1 MDDKCHCTDPIRD
14 VIDAGVPL
22 EFMPRPSTLIPIMI
36 MPFESTKSFRTA
48 GCPVQGCRDY
58 IKNLFK
64 KAADLTAIKIPGTE
78 YLADCMC
85 DAGPVYD
92 SAAEAMAKNYTHP
105 TATAMDYIVAM
116 CSVPACHD
124 YFKAQAG
131 FKVMEGADPLPDVC
145 KDAGAGDPRA
155 ENRPAGTAYALT
167 HKMTLDGD
175 VSTFDEAAFKEKA
188 ATLYRVKADAISIS
202 VSAGSVKLVV
212 EVKYESKEAATIAIG
227 TLDATNKETLGALL
241 GVKVLSA
248 SYPRINADRGPFF
261 SCAAGTLLV
270 RCRLSVLSIALL
282 ISFGLVVCIF
292 LCICFRRR
300 RARRNRKGEGES
312 KTAKT
317 TSTQETASASV

>member
-1 MDDKCHCTDPIRD
+1 VDDKCHCTDPIRD

-58 IKNLFK
+58 TKNLFK

-167 HKMTLDGD
+167 HQMTLDGD

-188 ATLYRVKADAISIS
+188 ATLYRVKADAISVS

-212 EVKYESKEAATIAIG
+212 EVKYESKEAATIARG
-227 TLDATNKETLGALL
+227 TLGATNYETLGALL

-248 SYPRINADRGPFF
+248 WALIYADRGPFL
-261 SCAAGTLLV
+261 SCGGCDACMEL
-270 RCRLSVLSIALL
+270 CRLSGLSIALL
-282 ISFGLVVCIF
+282 SSFGLVVCIF

>member
-92 SAAEAMAKNYTHP
+92 SAAEAMAKNYTHG
-105 TATAMDYIVAM
+105 TAMDYIVAM

-155 ENRPAGTAYALT
+155 ENRPAGTTYALT

-212 EVKYESKEAATIAIG
+212 EVKYESKEAATIARG
-227 TLDATNKETLGALL
+227 TLGATKKEALGALL

-248 SYPRINADRGPFF
+248 SYPRINADRGPFLNEF
-261 SCAAGTLLV
+261 GG
-270 RCRLSVLSIALL
+270 LSGLSYALL